1 MNQYVQIM
9 LVTNRIRNIVLKSLL
24 VFFNTL
30 FFGGVANAS
39 NAEPIKILFIGNS
52 YTHMNEMPS
61 ILQKIVDK
69 AGKNAIIERNTQSGA
84 SFKVHSER
92 SDMYSAIKSRNWD
105 YVVLQGYSR
114 ELSHAPEHIDSATVP
129 YVNQITDSIYQNNPC
144 TNVLFYMTW
153 GYEGGYLDR
162 EEVNTY
168 EKMADSIERGYR
180 YLSDVYDVP
189 VVPVGMV
196 WKSVKEKS
204 NIDLYAPDRAHPS
217 KNGSYLIASTFYN
230 AIFNESTENIFTS
243 TVDSKNAEI
252 IKVEAKEI
260 VASTR
265 DKYKLNRNRLSL
277 SPTLTEEG
285 KYRLDFESY
294 FPNAQ
299 KVQWKFGDGKRS
311 KDSTG
316 VHFYRRPGKYIV
328 RLEIE
333 EECGTRC
340 HEREIIFRKPARPKK
355 AKKKNP
361 KYNVNNKKKV

>member
-1 MNQYVQIM
+1 M
-9 LVTNRIRNIVLKSLL
+9 LISKSIRNIVLKSLL
-24 VFFNTL
+24 VFFNWL
-30 FFGGVANAS
+30 FFGTSANA
-39 NAEPIKILFIGNS
+39 ATVEPIKILFIGNS

-105 YVVLQGYSR
+105 YIVLQGFSR
-114 ELSHAPEHIDSATVP
+114 ELSYRPEYIDSATVP
-129 YVNQITDSIYQNNPC
+129 FVNQITDSIYQNNPC
-144 TNVLFYMTW
+144 TNILFYMTW

-180 YLSDVYDVP
+180 YLSDIYDVP

-196 WKSVKEKS
+196 WKAVKEKS

-230 AIFNESTENIFTS
+230 AIFNESNEGVFTS
-243 TVDSKNAEI
+243 TIDSKNAEI
-252 IKVEAKEI
+252 IKKEAKEI
-260 VASTR
+260 VETSR
-265 DKYKLNRNRLSL
+265 HKYKLDKNKLTL
-277 SPTLTEEG
+277 SPQVSEEG
-285 KYRLDFESY
+285 KYILDFKSY
-294 FPNAQ
+294 FPNALDL
-299 KVQWKFGDGKRS
+299 QWKFDDGKKS

-316 VHFYRRPGKYIV
+316 IHIYRKPGRYIV
-328 RLEIE
+328 RLEVE
-333 EECGTRC
+333 EECGTRYL
-340 HEREIIFRKPARPKK
+340 ERAVVFKKPSRPKRV
-355 AKKKNP
+355 KKRNP